1 VEVQQKRD
9 GEEADEQVL
18 GKVVIDLQTIA
29 IETAI

>member
-18 GKVVIDLQTIA
+18 GQVVINLQTTEIEAA
-29 IETAI
+29 I